1 LVGIAADEDDDGAS
15 APAPVPVR
23 EPSINADQAL
33 EINDLL
39 NELGANRAA
48 FLKWAQADSVE
59 HIPARKYEAVINKLS
74 AKRGA

>member
-1 LVGIAADEDDDGAS
+1 
-15 APAPVPVR
+15 
-23 EPSINADQAL
+23 
-33 EINDLL
+33 LL

-59 HIPARKYEAVINKLS
+59 HIPARKYQAVINKLS